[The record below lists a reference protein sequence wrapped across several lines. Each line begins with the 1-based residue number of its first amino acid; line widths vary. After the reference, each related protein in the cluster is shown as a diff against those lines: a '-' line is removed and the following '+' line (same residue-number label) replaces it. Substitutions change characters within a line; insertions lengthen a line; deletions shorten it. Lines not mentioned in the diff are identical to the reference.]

1 MELTQTHKKVFLVA
15 STLLPVLQDY
25 VSPGTTVV
33 SDLWGAYQ
41 TINNLG
47 YQHLTVNHSIHFVDP
62 VTHATTNH
70 VESMWCKH
78 MASCYMQKVGLG
90 LNRGLRTGGL
100 CWKRE
105 G

>member
-1 MELTQTHKKVFLVA
+1 MGFGGIDTDTQEGFLVA
-15 STLLPVLQDY
+15 VDRRGAGTLLPVLQDY

-47 YQHLTVNHSIHFVDP
+47 HRHLTVNHSIHFVDP

-70 VESMWCKH
+70 VESMWCKAKRH
-78 MASCYMQKVGLG
+78 LLAVEG
-90 LNRGLRTGGL
+90 RGI
-100 CWKRE
+100 C
-105 G
+105 